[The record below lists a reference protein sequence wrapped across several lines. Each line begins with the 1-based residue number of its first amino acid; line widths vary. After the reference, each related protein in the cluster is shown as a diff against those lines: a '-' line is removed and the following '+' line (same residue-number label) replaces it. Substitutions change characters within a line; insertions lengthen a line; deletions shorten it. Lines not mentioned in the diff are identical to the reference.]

1 MVKISKNLRAWV
13 KNAKIEQNSWQVGMF
28 TYLIAKV
35 FFQFCFQPQMLSIFR
50 IVRLC
55 WPCGYS
61 QYYKRPIGGRMVSSR
76 FSQCG
81 DMRHPSS
88 KVMFE
93 PVNLFVPVS
102 LRISCQSIV
111 SWRLLPHCLQFLVFP
126 SFRAWKKSRWV
137 EIVWLSCEPGDTSIK
152 TTTRLHS
159 SIPSYFTASA
169 WLVYWPLHGFCTKA
183 CCNAKLLHFPCRSWV
198 LNCGR

>member
-1 MVKISKNLRAWV
+1 MVKISKNRGAWV
-13 KNAKIEQNSWQVGMF
+13 KIAKIEQNSRQVGMF

-35 FFQFCFQPQMLSIFR
+35 FF
-50 IVRLC
+50 
-55 WPCGYS
+55 
-61 QYYKRPIGGRMVSSR
+61 PILVPTPNAEHLLDSTAVLTMQNGEFR

-111 SWRLLPHCLQFLVFP
+111 S
-126 SFRAWKKSRWV
+126 
-137 EIVWLSCEPGDTSIK
+137 
-152 TTTRLHS
+152 
-159 SIPSYFTASA
+159 
-169 WLVYWPLHGFCTKA
+169 
-183 CCNAKLLHFPCRSWV
+183 
-198 LNCGR
+198 